1 MLSDVSCLPDVL
13 ITLEIQCLCRL
24 DMATSYYEHAC
35 EKDCNSLELMRGL
48 FNCYA
53 RESSFAKQL
62 KVCLRMYKL
71 AQEDKFLLWAVY
83 AFSAFSFAQEA
94 RDAHNLDEPEAFLVY
109 MSITEQQAMYGPAH
123 EILSKL
129 GLTLLVVKFDK
140 QHLAGG
146 KLVAH
151 FCDYAAAVEVFQ
163 KILESC
169 SPSDLECL
177 LNYFVCSLED
187 DSKWCGGAI
196 DNKIQPPI
204 YLACKIPQLS
214 NENCGLEICKALKVS
229 TLKNARNRC
238 LPGGKDNDALE
249 VAIYEYFNRVDHISQ
264 SVFQV
269 LSKVEE
275 YSWIENLLEP
285 DFLTPELLKEEF
297 SKMCTVPRIPKYF
310 GNFCV
315 GEGSRVHGTTIVLKT
330 NKFIVLAGDGKLTS
344 AYSDNALLSV
354 SDKIR
359 RFDDLCIAISGVWMN
374 VSKTDSILRKNM
386 RYLNKNGEGRPTV
399 REFAEYVVEAR
410 ILDRATEVIIC
421 AFDELEDGQP
431 PVPCVSCADRFMCWD
446 EKESFYCSG
455 SCRNYANHIL
465 SEGNIRADMGLC
477 RGSCF
482 SRKALVYKAMFDNCT
497 DGLANITVIDNC
509 KNVRVMAREYIS
521 TTLWERHHHFF
532 EGRVS

>member
-1 MLSDVSCLPDVL
+1 MKALKLIKALQSEFPSSALVLALKALVYEKTIGKDEALSICSDAKEHMLSDVSCLPDVL
-13 ITLEIQCLCRL
+13 ITLEIVFQCLGRL

-71 AQEDKFLLWAVY
+71 AREDKFLLWAVLCIQLQVL
-83 AFSAFSFAQEA
+83 SHLLKKQG
-94 RDAHNLDEPEAFLVY
+94 DAHNLDEPEAFLVY

-146 KLVAH
+146 RLLAH

-249 VAIYEYFNRVDHISQ
+249 VAIYEYFNRKLLCGRRIQ
-264 SVFQV
+264 S
-269 LSKVEE
+269 
-275 YSWIENLLEP
+275 SWDNN
-285 DFLTPELLKEEF
+285 
-297 SKMCTVPRIPKYF
+297 R
-310 GNFCV
+310 
-315 GEGSRVHGTTIVLKT
+315 LKT

-359 RFDDLCIAISGVWMN
+359 RFDDLCIAISGVWKN

-465 SEGNIRADMGLC
+465 SEGNIRADMGLAEAVALVE
-477 RGSCF
+477 
-482 SRKALVYKAMFDNCT
+482 KALVYAAMFDNCT

-509 KNVRVMAREYIS
+509 KNVRVIAREYIS